1 MIYVNEKP
9 VITVCDGI
17 CYEKKHSSIQSLME
31 NAECGYPYEGA
42 EEHYIPDILHRDH
55 ALQVVHALWKVLSFP
70 KKKK

>member
-9 VITVCDGI
+9 VITVCDGS
-17 CYEKKHSSIQSLME
+17 CYVTKHPFIQSLMG

-42 EEHYIPDILHRDH
+42 KEHYIPDILYRDH
-55 ALQVVHALWKVLSFP
+55 VLQVVRALWKALPFP